1 MPLIQYNS
9 ETLTRYIYFSKYIRN
24 SNNTVKYTAF
34 LPSPKDNQTS
44 VFRVS
49 GLSKIEIWNIAYC
62 DVTPNQNNTIKGRA
76 DVNSDDLSSNQL
88 KFFPKE
94 PPYRHA
100 NISCWTHEKSKNK
113 LIAKELEKKAI
124 LHLVP

>member
-9 ETLTRYIYFSKYIRN
+9 ETLTRYIYFSKYIKS

-49 GLSKIEIWNIAYC
+49 GLSEIEIWNIAYC
-62 DVTPNQNNTIKGRA
+62 DVTPKQANILKGRA
-76 DVNSDDLSSNQL
+76 DINSDDVINNSL
-88 KFFPKE
+88 KLIPKE

-100 NISCWTHEKSKNK
+100 NIDGWTGDKSKHK
-113 LIAKELEKKAI
+113 LIAKELEKKAN
-124 LHLVP
+124 LHLAP